1 MTKCVTR
8 GTFRVTNQSVSAS
21 EAVTRAHAAI
31 ARRAWVE
38 AHELFTEAAKAGALA
53 PNDRPLAAEV
63 AYAAGHLDVTIEL
76 WEQAHADA
84 VRAGEQ
90 LAAAGAAVRV
100 AMHLLFDTALMA
112 PVRGW
117 LQRAERLLGPFDDA
131 RTPVHAWLAV
141 VRNYERMLSGDAEG
155 ARAWARRAIDVGAAT
170 DPAAAAIGRIA
181 QARGLIL
188 AGEVPNGLAEL
199 DEAGVAATS
208 GELDPLSTGVVY
220 CELVCALQ
228 GLAQFDRAE
237 EWTNAMERWCAKNA
251 VGSLHGRCRV
261 HRAEILRL
269 RGSFDVAEEQ
279 LRLACNEL
287 RPYVRRELGWP
298 LVELARVKRLRG
310 DLDGAE
316 ETLLEASDIGWDAQP
331 ELARVHLAR
340 GDIDIAAASIR
351 EAIER
356 PSFVP
361 SKELPPDTD
370 LRRAPLYEAQVEIAI
385 AARDVARAQ
394 RASEQLTRIANRFA
408 SKALVASSATSQG
421 RVFLARGEAV
431 DAARAFDEAARL
443 WSEVGAPWEAAMARL
458 GLADAQRAS
467 GHVATADL
475 ELGSARALLRKLG
488 VGSSTER
495 AQKSVAVTSA
505 RADADRDN
513 VFRLEGDTWALTFDG
528 RTVRVRDRK
537 GVRYIAR
544 LLEEPG
550 REISALDLAAA
561 EGASDG
567 DAPRGDS
574 GPLLDAKAKQAYRR
588 RLEEIEADIREAEE
602 HGDRGRASRATE
614 ERELLARELS
624 RAFGLG
630 GRERPAAGSATERA
644 RVSVTRAMRQA
655 LLRIAEHHAALGAHL
670 NHAIATGT
678 FCAYAPDPKDT
689 IKWKVLRDA

>member
-1 MTKCVTR
+1 M
-8 GTFRVTNQSVSAS
+8 SSA
-21 EAVTRAHAAI
+21 EGVVLRARAAV

-38 AHELFTEAAKAGALA
+38 AHELFAEAAKTDVLT
-53 PNDRPLAAEV
+53 PDDRSLAAEV
-63 AYAAGHLDVTIEL
+63 AYAAGRLDVTIEL
-76 WEQAHADA
+76 WEEAHAEA
-84 VRAGEQ
+84 VRAGDQ

-100 AMHLLFDTALMA
+100 AMHLLFDTAMMA

-117 LQRAERLLGPFDDA
+117 LQRAERLLGPFEDA

-141 VRNYERMLSGDAEG
+141 VRNYERMLSGDVDG
-155 ARAWARRAIDVGAAT
+155 ARAWARRAIDIGGST

-188 AGEVPNGLAEL
+188 AGEVTQGLADL

-261 HRAEILRL
+261 HRGEILRL
-269 RGSFDVAEEQ
+269 RGSFDAAEAE
-279 LRLACNEL
+279 LRLACDEL

-316 ETLLEASDIGWDAQP
+316 EVLLEANDIGWDAQP
-331 ELARVHLAR
+331 ELARVRLAR
-340 GDIDIAAASIR
+340 GDVDIAAATIR

-385 AARDVARAQ
+385 AARDIERAQ
-394 RASEQLTRIANRFA
+394 HASEELSRIASRFA

-421 RVFLARGEAV
+421 RVFLARGAALDAV
-431 DAARAFDEAARL
+431 RSFEQATRL
-443 WSEVGAPWEAAMARL
+443 WSEVGAPWEEAMARL
-458 GLADAQRAS
+458 GLADAQRTS
-467 GHVATADL
+467 GHASTADL
-475 ELGSARALLRKLG
+475 ELRSAHAQLTNLG
-488 VGSSTER
+488 VASSFEG
-495 AQKSVAVTSA
+495 AQRPFAVTSA
-505 RADADRDN
+505 RSDANN
-513 VFRLEGDTWALTFDG
+513 VFRLEGDTWALTFAG
-528 RTVRVRDRK
+528 RTVRIRDRK

-544 LLEEPG
+544 LLEEPQ
-550 REISALDLAAA
+550 REIPALDLCGA
-561 EGASDG
+561 EGAAG
-567 DAPRGDS
+567 GEAPGDS
-574 GPLLDAKAKQAYRR
+574 GPLLDAKAKAAYRR
-588 RLEEIEADIREAEE
+588 RLDEIDADIREAEE
-602 HGDRGRASRATE
+602 HGDRGRESRAKE
-614 ERELLARELS
+614 ERDLLARELS

-630 GRERPAAGSATERA
+630 GRERPSAGSASERA
-644 RVSVTRAMRQA
+644 RVSVTRAIRQV
-655 LLRIAEHHAALGAHL
+655 LLRIAEHHPALGAHL
-670 NHAIATGT
+670 DHTIATGT
-678 FCAYAPDPKDT
+678 YCAYAPDPKDP
-689 IKWKVLRDA
+689 IAWKVLRDR